1 MKKLLITILL
11 FLCIGCSN
19 KEIITTIIEGNDNN
33 LICINYPNT
42 NYKKL
47 NNVIKLDIDN
57 IYNNFK
63 SKYNNKDELNIDYKI
78 NEFNNF
84 INVLLDVSI
93 NSNNYV
99 KTYFFDINN
108 NIFLN
113 INDIVTDSS
122 IYNIKNDLVKEN
134 INIHYIDDYIN
145 KLPFFIDDKLNIYIN
160 YNNKV
165 TIKNYDNINYKLDL
179 NMKNEIIKTN
189 NYNVNNKVFDLNK
202 KYVALTF
209 DDGPSI
215 YTKKIIDTLK

>member
-11 FLCIGCSN
+11 FICIGCSN

-122 IYNIKNDLVKEN
+122 IYNIN
-134 INIHYIDDYIN
+134 I
-145 KLPFFIDDKLNIYIN
+145 
-160 YNNKV
+160 
-165 TIKNYDNINYKLDL
+165 
-179 NMKNEIIKTN
+179 
-189 NYNVNNKVFDLNK
+189 
-202 KYVALTF
+202 
-209 DDGPSI
+209 
-215 YTKKIIDTLK
+215 